1 MTACLVIWSSAY
13 LVTWCLVAWL
23 PGCLVAWLPGCL
35 ARVLLGATPGDAR
48 GLAAARLRAGV
59 ERLLALDDVRFQ
71 VQVGGAHG
79 AFL

>member
-13 LVTWCLVAWL
+13 LVTW
-23 PGCLVAWLPGCL
+23 CLVAWLPGCL